1 MALAVGDSFYRQ
13 PRQPSSAVDD
23 RGDGVAAETFLEN
36 NNSDAVW
43 ERSSEDDGGH
53 HAGDVWVSLLSS
65 AGGVGFILVDQHA
78 DYGDVSESVNEDGVR
93 KAPKSVEIEA
103 STTEEAI
110 DAALK
115 HLGVKKDQVSVR
127 VLSEEQ
133 RGLFGMRGAKPVK
146 VRVTVKETI
155 RSS

>member
-1 MALAVGDSFYRQ
+1 MRK
-13 PRQPSSAVDD
+13 
-23 RGDGVAAETFLEN
+23 
-36 NNSDAVW
+36 
-43 ERSSEDDGGH
+43 
-53 HAGDVWVSLLSS
+53 
-65 AGGVGFILVDQHA
+65 
-78 DYGDVSESVNEDGVR
+78 VN
-93 KAPKSVEIEA
+93 KSVEIEA

-146 VRVTVKETI
+146 VRVTIKETV
-155 RSS
+155 RGS